1 MTDQASVAAERA
13 DILEALAA
21 HRGFVRYTVRGL
33 NDDQARQ
40 PTTASSL
47 CLGGIIK
54 HLARMEE
61 RWARF
66 IAEGPSAMTIDASS
80 MAAHAAS
87 FTMSDDDTL
96 AGLLAHYDEVAGATD
111 ELLRTLP
118 TLDASQPLPEAPWFK
133 PGARRSARRVFL
145 HIIAE
150 TAQHAGH
157 ADIIRESLDGARTMG

>member
-1 MTDQASVAAERA
+1 MTDQASDAAERA
-13 DILEALAA
+13 DILEALAT

-33 NDDQARQ
+33 TDDQARQ

-66 IAEGPSAMTIDASS
+66 IAEGPLAMAMNASS

-118 TLDASQPLPEAPWFK
+118 TLDASQPLPEAPWFE